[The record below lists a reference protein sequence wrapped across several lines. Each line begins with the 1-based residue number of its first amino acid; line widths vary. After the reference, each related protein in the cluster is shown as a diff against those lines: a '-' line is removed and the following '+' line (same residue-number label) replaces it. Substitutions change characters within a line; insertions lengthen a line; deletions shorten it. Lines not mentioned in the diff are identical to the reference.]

1 MRCAKM
7 ENQPTTN
14 QNSFKQKVIIG
25 ASGFATDY
33 TEVKQSSR
41 EIFFFNRRVS
51 QRVSQSFLESKVY
64 LFCGKGVCFAKY
76 NYMSMFLVEKNASGF
91 ATD

>member
-1 MRCAKM
+1 M

-33 TEVKQSSR
+33 SEVKQNFR

-51 QRVSQSFLESKVY
+51 QRVSQTIGADRSVCQFLESKVY
-64 LFCGKGVCFAKY
+64 RF
-76 NYMSMFLVEKNASGF
+76 
-91 ATD
+91 